1 MDGARESSRNL
12 LIGVVFCAIIGL
24 IVNAAYLTQPD
35 WRSSVIGGHDAG
47 LAAPALPGER
57 R

>member
-1 MDGARESSRNL
+1 MDGTREPPRNL

-24 IVNAAYLTQPD
+24 IVYAAYLTQPD
-35 WRSSVIGGHDAG
+35 WGFAESAGHSTG
-47 LAAPALPGER
+47 LAAPALTGER